1 MEVLKVIVF
10 DLLSSAPI
18 LVGIIALTGLILQRE
33 SVDKVISGTLK
44 TIVGFLVFGV
54 GSGAAVTALNSF
66 QTLFAKGFGLKGVLP
81 LAEAVTALA
90 QQQFGTTVSLVMLIG
105 FIANLLVAKLTPLK
119 YIFLTGQHNLYLAAL
134 LTIMFKALGMN
145 NTLIIIVGGLL
156 LGFFAALFPAIAQPY
171 MRKVT
176 GDDDIA
182 MGHYVTVGYAI
193 SGWIGSKVGD
203 PKDSTENLKLPKWLT
218 MFKDYV
224 VGVSITMVFFFYI
237 AAIAA
242 GKASTEELSGGVS
255 WLVFPLFQGLQ
266 FSAAL
271 YVIITGVRLFLGE
284 IVQAFVGISEKLIP
298 NAKPALDCPV
308 VFSFASTEEL
318 SGGVSWLV
326 FPLFQGLQFSA
337 ALYVI
342 ITGVR
347 LFLGEIVQAFV
358 GISEKLIP
366 NAKPALDCPVVFSF
380 APTATVIGF
389 LAAYAGGL
397 ITMVIMGMFSTIVII
412 PVAVPYFFI
421 GATAGVFGNATGGW
435 KGCIAGSFVVGI
447 LIAVGPALIYPI
459 MENVGLTGT
468 SFPETDFNIVGLIIY
483 YLGKLFTGGL

>member
-18 LVGIIALTGLILQRE
+18 LVGIIALTGLILQHE

-308 VFSFASTEEL
+308 VFSFA
-318 SGGVSWLV
+318 
-326 FPLFQGLQFSA
+326 
-337 ALYVI
+337 
-342 ITGVR
+342 
-347 LFLGEIVQAFV
+347 
-358 GISEKLIP
+358 
-366 NAKPALDCPVVFSF
+366 
-380 APTATVIGF
+380 PTATVIGF

>member
-1 MEVLKVIVF
+1 MGIIKVLVF

-18 LVGIIALTGLILQRE
+18 LVGVIALTGLVLQKQPA
-33 SVDKVISGTLK
+33 DKVISGTLK

-54 GSGAAVTALNSF
+54 GSAAAVTSLDSF
-66 QTLFAKGFGLKGVLP
+66 QALFAEGFGLKGVLP

-90 QQQFGTTVSLVMLIG
+90 QEKFGTTVSMVMLIG
-105 FIANLLVAKLTPLK
+105 FLCNLLVAKFTPLK

-134 LTIMFKALGMN
+134 LTIMFKALGLN
-145 NTLIIIVGGLL
+145 NALIIGLGGVF
-156 LGFFAALFPAIAQPY
+156 LGICAGLFPSIAQPY

-176 GDDDIA
+176 GDDELA

-193 SGWIGSKVGD
+193 SGWIGSKVGK
-203 PKDSTENLKLPKWLT
+203 PEDSTEDLKLPAWLT

-224 VGVSITMVFFFYI
+224 VGVSITMVIFFYI

-242 GKASTEELSGGVS
+242 GKGAVEELSGGVN
-255 WLVFPLFQGLQ
+255 WLVYPLFQGLS
-266 FSAAL
+266 FAAAL

-284 IVQAFVGISEKLIP
+284 IVSAFVGISEKLIP

-308 VFSFASTEEL
+308 VF
-318 SGGVSWLV
+318 
-326 FPLFQGLQFSA
+326 P
-337 ALYVI
+337 
-342 ITGVR
+342 
-347 LFLGEIVQAFV
+347 
-358 GISEKLIP
+358 
-366 NAKPALDCPVVFSF
+366 F

-389 LAAYAGGL
+389 LAAYAGG
-397 ITMVIMGMFSTIVII
+397 IVTMIIMGLLGTIVII

-459 MENVGLTGT
+459 MENIGLTGT
-468 SFPETDFNIVGLIIY
+468 SFPETDFNIVGLLIY
-483 YLGKLFTGGL
+483 YIGQLLQNVF

>member
-308 VFSFASTEEL
+308 VFSFA
-318 SGGVSWLV
+318 
-326 FPLFQGLQFSA
+326 
-337 ALYVI
+337 
-342 ITGVR
+342 
-347 LFLGEIVQAFV
+347 
-358 GISEKLIP
+358 
-366 NAKPALDCPVVFSF
+366 
-380 APTATVIGF
+380 PTATVIGF

-397 ITMVIMGMFSTIVII
+397 ITMVIMGLFSTIVII

-435 KGCIAGSFVVGI
+435 KGCIAGAFVVGI

>member
-10 DLLSSAPI
+10 ALLSSAPI

-308 VFSFASTEEL
+308 VFSFA
-318 SGGVSWLV
+318 
-326 FPLFQGLQFSA
+326 
-337 ALYVI
+337 
-342 ITGVR
+342 
-347 LFLGEIVQAFV
+347 
-358 GISEKLIP
+358 
-366 NAKPALDCPVVFSF
+366 
-380 APTATVIGF
+380 PTATVIGF

>member
-18 LVGIIALTGLILQRE
+18 LVGIIALTGLILQHE

-308 VFSFASTEEL
+308 VFSFA
-318 SGGVSWLV
+318 
-326 FPLFQGLQFSA
+326 
-337 ALYVI
+337 
-342 ITGVR
+342 
-347 LFLGEIVQAFV
+347 
-358 GISEKLIP
+358 
-366 NAKPALDCPVVFSF
+366 
-380 APTATVIGF
+380 PTATVIGF

-397 ITMVIMGMFSTIVII
+397 ITMVIMGLFSTIGII

>member
-298 NAKPALDCPV
+298 
-308 VFSFASTEEL
+308 T
-318 SGGVSWLV
+318 
-326 FPLFQGLQFSA
+326 
-337 ALYVI
+337 
-342 ITGVR
+342 
-347 LFLGEIVQAFV
+347 
-358 GISEKLIP
+358 
-366 NAKPALDCPVVFSF
+366 AKPALDCPVVFSF

>member
-182 MGHYVTVGYAI
+182 MGHYVSVGYAI

-242 GKASTEELSGGVS
+242 GK
-255 WLVFPLFQGLQ
+255 
-266 FSAAL
+266 
-271 YVIITGVRLFLGE
+271 
-284 IVQAFVGISEKLIP
+284 
-298 NAKPALDCPV
+298 
-308 VFSFASTEEL
+308 ASTEEL

>member
-66 QTLFAKGFGLKGVLP
+66 QMLFAKGFGLKGVLP

-308 VFSFASTEEL
+308 VFSFA
-318 SGGVSWLV
+318 
-326 FPLFQGLQFSA
+326 
-337 ALYVI
+337 
-342 ITGVR
+342 
-347 LFLGEIVQAFV
+347 
-358 GISEKLIP
+358 
-366 NAKPALDCPVVFSF
+366 
-380 APTATVIGF
+380 PTATVIGF

-397 ITMVIMGMFSTIVII
+397 ITMVIMGMLSTIVII

>member
-308 VFSFASTEEL
+308 VFSFA
-318 SGGVSWLV
+318 
-326 FPLFQGLQFSA
+326 
-337 ALYVI
+337 
-342 ITGVR
+342 
-347 LFLGEIVQAFV
+347 
-358 GISEKLIP
+358 
-366 NAKPALDCPVVFSF
+366 
-380 APTATVIGF
+380 PTATVIGF

-397 ITMVIMGMFSTIVII
+397 ITMVIMGMFSTIVMS

>member
-1 MEVLKVIVF
+1 MEIIRVIVF

-18 LVGIIALTGLILQRE
+18 LVGVIALTGLILQRQ
-33 SVDKVISGTLK
+33 SADKVISGTLK

-54 GSGAAVTALNSF
+54 GSAAAVTALDSF
-66 QTLFAKGFGLKGVLP
+66 QVLFAEGFGLKGVLP

-90 QQQFGTTVSLVMLIG
+90 QEKFGTTVSMVMLIG
-105 FIANLLVAKLTPLK
+105 FVCNLLVAKFTPLK

-134 LTIMFKALGMN
+134 LTIMLKALGVSN
-145 NTLIIIVGGLL
+145 AVTVGLGGLM
-156 LGFFAALFPAIAQPY
+156 LGICAGLFPAIAQPY

-176 GDDDIA
+176 GDDELA
-182 MGHYVTVGYAI
+182 MGHYVTVGYAL
-193 SGWIGSKVGD
+193 SGWIGSKVGK
-203 PKDSTENLKLPKWLT
+203 PEDSTENLKLPAWLT

-224 VGVSITMVFFFYI
+224 VGVSITMVIFFYV

-242 GKASTEELSGGVS
+242 GKVAVEELSGGVN
-255 WLVFPLFQGLQ
+255 WLVYPLFQGLS
-266 FSAAL
+266 FAAAL

-284 IVQAFVGISEKLIP
+284 IVSAFVGISEKLIP

-308 VFSFASTEEL
+308 VF
-318 SGGVSWLV
+318 
-326 FPLFQGLQFSA
+326 P
-337 ALYVI
+337 
-342 ITGVR
+342 
-347 LFLGEIVQAFV
+347 
-358 GISEKLIP
+358 
-366 NAKPALDCPVVFSF
+366 F

-397 ITMVIMGMFSTIVII
+397 VTMVIMGIMGTIVII

-435 KGCIAGSFVVGI
+435 KGCIAGSFIVGI

-459 MENVGLTGT
+459 MENIGLTGT
-468 SFPETDFNIVGLIIY
+468 SFPETDFNIVGLLVY
-483 YLGKLFTGGL
+483 YIGQFLQNIF

>member
-1 MEVLKVIVF
+1 MEFLRVIVF

-18 LVGIIALTGLILQRE
+18 LVGVIALTGLLLQKE
-33 SVDKVISGTLK
+33 SFDKVISGTLK

-54 GSGAAVTALNSF
+54 GSAAATEALDTF
-66 QTLFAKGFGLKGVLP
+66 QKLFAEGFGLRGVLP

-90 QQQFGTTVSLVMLIG
+90 QDHFGTTVSLVMLIG
-105 FIANLLVAKLTPLK
+105 FLCNLLIAKLTPLK

-134 LTIMFKALGMN
+134 LTIMFKSLNMGN
-145 NTLIIIVGGLL
+145 VFTIIVGGLI
-156 LGFFAALFPAIAQPY
+156 LGLCSCVFPAIAQPY

-193 SGWIGSKVGD
+193 SGWIGSKVGK
-203 PKDSTENLKLPKWLT
+203 PEDSTEKVKLPKWLS

-224 VGVSITMVFFFYI
+224 VGVSITMVIFFYV

-242 GKASTEELSGGVS
+242 GKSAVEDLSGGVN
-255 WLVFPLFQGLQ
+255 WLVYPLFQGLS
-266 FSAAL
+266 FAAAL

-284 IVQAFVGISEKLIP
+284 IVSAFVGISEKLIP

-308 VFSFASTEEL
+308 VF
-318 SGGVSWLV
+318 
-326 FPLFQGLQFSA
+326 P
-337 ALYVI
+337 
-342 ITGVR
+342 
-347 LFLGEIVQAFV
+347 
-358 GISEKLIP
+358 
-366 NAKPALDCPVVFSF
+366 F

-389 LAAYAGGL
+389 LSAYMGGL
-397 ITMVIMGMFSTIVII
+397 VAMIVMGTIGTLVII

-435 KGCIAGSFVVGI
+435 KGCIAGAFVVGI

-459 MENVGLTGT
+459 MENIGMTGT
-468 SFPETDFNIVGLIIY
+468 SFPETDFNIVGLLIY
-483 YLGKLFTGGL
+483 YIGQFLQNIF

>member
-1 MEVLKVIVF
+1 MELLKVIVF

-18 LVGIIALTGLILQRE
+18 LVGIIALTGLILQKE

-44 TIVGFLVFGV
+44 PIVGFLVFGV
-54 GSGAAVTALNSF
+54 GSAAAVVALNSF
-66 QTLFAKGFGLKGVLP
+66 QTLFAQGFGLKGVLP

-90 QQQFGTTVSLVMLIG
+90 QQQFGTTVSLVMMIG
-105 FIANLLVAKLTPLK
+105 FLANLAVAKFTPLK

-134 LTIMFKALGMN
+134 LTIMFKALGMG
-145 NTLIIIVGGLL
+145 NTMTVILGGLL
-156 LGFFAALFPAIAQPY
+156 LGFCAALFPAIAQPY

-193 SGWIGSKVGD
+193 SGWIGSKVGN
-203 PKDSTENLKLPKWLT
+203 PEDSTENLKLPKWLT

-224 VGVSITMVFFFYI
+224 VGVSITMVIFFYI

-242 GKASTEELSGGVS
+242 GQEATEQLSNGVN

-266 FSAAL
+266 FAAAL

-284 IVQAFVGISEKLIP
+284 IVQAFVGISETFIP

-308 VFSFASTEEL
+308 VFT
-318 SGGVSWLV
+318 
-326 FPLFQGLQFSA
+326 
-337 ALYVI
+337 
-342 ITGVR
+342 
-347 LFLGEIVQAFV
+347 
-358 GISEKLIP
+358 
-366 NAKPALDCPVVFSF
+366 F

-397 ITMVIMGMFSTIVII
+397 VTMVIMGFFSPIVII

-435 KGCIAGSFVVGI
+435 KGCVAGSFVVGV

-468 SFPETDFNIVGLIIY
+468 SFPETDFNIVGLLIY
-483 YLGKLFTGGL
+483 YIGKLFTGGL

>member
-1 MEVLKVIVF
+1 MELLKVIVF

-18 LVGIIALTGLILQRE
+18 LVGIIALTGLILQKE

-54 GSGAAVTALNSF
+54 GSAAAVVALNSF
-66 QTLFAKGFGLKGVLP
+66 QTLFAQGFGLKGVLP

-90 QQQFGTTVSLVMLIG
+90 QQQFGTTVSLVMMIG
-105 FIANLLVAKLTPLK
+105 FLANLAVAKFTPLK

-134 LTIMFKALGMN
+134 LTIMFKALGMG
-145 NTLIIIVGGLL
+145 NTMTVILGGLL
-156 LGFFAALFPAIAQPY
+156 LGFCAALFPAIAQPY

-193 SGWIGSKVGD
+193 SGWIGSKVGN
-203 PKDSTENLKLPKWLT
+203 PEDSTENLKLPKWLT

-224 VGVSITMVFFFYI
+224 VGVSITMVIFFYI

-242 GKASTEELSGGVS
+242 GKEATEQLSNGVN

-266 FSAAL
+266 FAAAL

-284 IVQAFVGISEKLIP
+284 IVQAFVGISETFIP

-308 VFSFASTEEL
+308 VFT
-318 SGGVSWLV
+318 
-326 FPLFQGLQFSA
+326 
-337 ALYVI
+337 
-342 ITGVR
+342 
-347 LFLGEIVQAFV
+347 
-358 GISEKLIP
+358 
-366 NAKPALDCPVVFSF
+366 F

-397 ITMVIMGMFSTIVII
+397 VTMVIMGFFSPIVII

-435 KGCIAGSFVVGI
+435 KGCVAGSFVVGV
-447 LIAVGPALIYPI
+447 LIAVGPALIYQI

-468 SFPETDFNIVGLIIY
+468 SFPETDFNIVGLLIY
-483 YLGKLFTGGL
+483 YIGKLFTGGL

>member
-134 LTIMFKALGMN
+134 LTIMFKALGMD

-193 SGWIGSKVGD
+193 SGWIGSKVGN
-203 PKDSTENLKLPKWLT
+203 PKNSTENLKLPKWLT

-242 GKASTEELSGGVS
+242 GK
-255 WLVFPLFQGLQ
+255 
-266 FSAAL
+266 
-271 YVIITGVRLFLGE
+271 
-284 IVQAFVGISEKLIP
+284 
-298 NAKPALDCPV
+298 
-308 VFSFASTEEL
+308 ASTEEL

-483 YLGKLFTGGL
+483 YLGKLFTGSL

>member
-18 LVGIIALTGLILQRE
+18 LVGIIALTGLILQHE

-308 VFSFASTEEL
+308 VFSFA
-318 SGGVSWLV
+318 
-326 FPLFQGLQFSA
+326 
-337 ALYVI
+337 
-342 ITGVR
+342 
-347 LFLGEIVQAFV
+347 
-358 GISEKLIP
+358 
-366 NAKPALDCPVVFSF
+366 
-380 APTATVIGF
+380 PTATVIGF

-397 ITMVIMGMFSTIVII
+397 ITMVIMGLFSTIVII

>member
-308 VFSFASTEEL
+308 VFSFA
-318 SGGVSWLV
+318 
-326 FPLFQGLQFSA
+326 
-337 ALYVI
+337 
-342 ITGVR
+342 
-347 LFLGEIVQAFV
+347 
-358 GISEKLIP
+358 
-366 NAKPALDCPVVFSF
+366 
-380 APTATVIGF
+380 PTATVIGF

-397 ITMVIMGMFSTIVII
+397 ITMVIMGLFSTIVII

-435 KGCIAGSFVVGI
+435 KGCIAGAFVVGI

-459 MENVGLTGT
+459 MENVGLIGT

>member
-1 MEVLKVIVF
+1 MELLKVIVF

-18 LVGIIALTGLILQRE
+18 LVGIIALTGLILQKE

-54 GSGAAVTALNSF
+54 GSAAAVVALNSF
-66 QTLFAKGFGLKGVLP
+66 QTLFAQGFGLKGVLP

-90 QQQFGTTVSLVMLIG
+90 QQQFGTTVSLVMMIG
-105 FIANLLVAKLTPLK
+105 FLANLAVAKFTPLK

-134 LTIMFKALGMN
+134 LTIMFKALGMG
-145 NTLIIIVGGLL
+145 NTMTVILGGLL
-156 LGFFAALFPAIAQPY
+156 LGFCAALFPAIAQPY

-193 SGWIGSKVGD
+193 SGWIGSKVGN
-203 PKDSTENLKLPKWLT
+203 PEDSTENLKLPKWLT

-224 VGVSITMVFFFYI
+224 VGVSITMVIFFYI

-242 GKASTEELSGGVS
+242 GQEATEQLSNGVN

-266 FSAAL
+266 FAAAL

-284 IVQAFVGISEKLIP
+284 IVQAFVGISETFIP

-308 VFSFASTEEL
+308 VFT
-318 SGGVSWLV
+318 
-326 FPLFQGLQFSA
+326 
-337 ALYVI
+337 
-342 ITGVR
+342 
-347 LFLGEIVQAFV
+347 
-358 GISEKLIP
+358 
-366 NAKPALDCPVVFSF
+366 F

-397 ITMVIMGMFSTIVII
+397 VTMVIMGFFSPIVII

-435 KGCIAGSFVVGI
+435 KGCVAGSFVVGV

-468 SFPETDFNIVGLIIY
+468 SFPETDFNIVGLLIY
-483 YLGKLFTGGL
+483 YIGKLFTGGL

>member
-1 MEVLKVIVF
+1 MELLKVIVF

-18 LVGIIALTGLILQRE
+18 LVGIIALTGLILQKE

-54 GSGAAVTALNSF
+54 GSAAAVVALNSF
-66 QTLFAKGFGLKGVLP
+66 QTLFAQGFGLKGVLP

-90 QQQFGTTVSLVMLIG
+90 QQQFGTTVSLVMMIG
-105 FIANLLVAKLTPLK
+105 FLANLAVAKLTPLK

-134 LTIMFKALGMN
+134 LTIMFKALGMG
-145 NTLIIIVGGLL
+145 NTMTVILGGLL
-156 LGFFAALFPAIAQPY
+156 LGFCAALFPAIAQPY

-193 SGWIGSKVGD
+193 SGWIGSKVGN
-203 PKDSTENLKLPKWLT
+203 PEDSTENLKLPKWLT

-224 VGVSITMVFFFYI
+224 VGVSITMVIFFYI

-242 GKASTEELSGGVS
+242 GQEATEQLSNGVN

-266 FSAAL
+266 FAAAL

-284 IVQAFVGISEKLIP
+284 IVQAFVGISETFIP

-308 VFSFASTEEL
+308 VFT
-318 SGGVSWLV
+318 
-326 FPLFQGLQFSA
+326 
-337 ALYVI
+337 
-342 ITGVR
+342 
-347 LFLGEIVQAFV
+347 
-358 GISEKLIP
+358 
-366 NAKPALDCPVVFSF
+366 F

-397 ITMVIMGMFSTIVII
+397 VTMVIMGFFSPIVII

-435 KGCIAGSFVVGI
+435 KGCVAGSFVVGV

-468 SFPETDFNIVGLIIY
+468 SFPETDFNIVGLLIY
-483 YLGKLFTGGL
+483 YIGKLFTGGL

>member
-308 VFSFASTEEL
+308 VFSFA
-318 SGGVSWLV
+318 
-326 FPLFQGLQFSA
+326 
-337 ALYVI
+337 
-342 ITGVR
+342 
-347 LFLGEIVQAFV
+347 
-358 GISEKLIP
+358 
-366 NAKPALDCPVVFSF
+366 
-380 APTATVIGF
+380 PTATVIGF

-397 ITMVIMGMFSTIVII
+397 ITMVIMGIFSTIVII